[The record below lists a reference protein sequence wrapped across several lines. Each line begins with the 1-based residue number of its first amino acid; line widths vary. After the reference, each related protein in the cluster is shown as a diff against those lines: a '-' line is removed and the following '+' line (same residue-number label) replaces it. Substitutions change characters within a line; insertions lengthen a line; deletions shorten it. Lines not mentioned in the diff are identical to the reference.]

1 MVRFKIST
9 MFVLE
14 FLDVG
19 ENMMNKS
26 ALLIAG
32 LIGSTFAVQAEQSL
46 DEILAEY
53 VAAKGG
59 MEVIKS
65 TKSMTVTGKMTS
77 GPMEFPFAFTF
88 KEPNKVYTTFEVQG
102 MKGIQAYDGEKGWQV
117 MPFMG
122 KVDPVLMSEDEL
134 KQVKDQADIEGPLI
148 NAEAKGIT
156 LELIGLTEI
165 EGTEVVEIKATKKN
179 GDVIHL
185 FLDQEYKLEVM
196 TRAKMSMMG
205 QEIEAE
211 SYFSDYKEVG
221 EAGVPV
227 AHSIEVKINGSAM
240 QSMSFDTVEFNLEVD
255 DSLFTMPEVAEKE
268 AATETT
274 E

>member
-1 MVRFKIST
+1 
-9 MFVLE
+9 
-14 FLDVG
+14 
-19 ENMMNKS
+19 MNKNV
-26 ALLIAG
+26 LLMVG
-32 LIGSTFAVQAEQSL
+32 LVGSTFAVQAEQTL

-59 MEVIKS
+59 MEVIQS
-65 TKSMTVTGKMTS
+65 TKTMTAKGKMTS
-77 GPMEFPFAFTF
+77 GPMEFPFAFTY
-88 KEPNKVYTTFEVQG
+88 KEPNKIYTTFEVQG

-122 KVDPVLMSEDEL
+122 KTDPVLMSEDEL
-134 KQVKDQADIEGPLI
+134 KQVKDQSDIEGPLI
-148 NAEAKGIT
+148 NAEAKGIV
-156 LELIGLTEI
+156 LELIGPTEI
-165 EGTEVVEIKATKKN
+165 EGTYVVEIKATKKN

-240 QSMSFDTVEFNLEVD
+240 QSMNFDTVEFNVAVD
-255 DSLFTMPEVAEKE
+255 DTLFAMPEVTEKE

>member
-1 MVRFKIST
+1 MKK
-9 MFVLE
+9 
-14 FLDVG
+14 
-19 ENMMNKS
+19 N
-26 ALLIAG
+26 ALLIFG
-32 LIGSTFAVQAEQSL
+32 LIGTAFTVQAEQSL
-46 DEILAEY
+46 DEIIAEY
-53 VAAKGG
+53 VEAKGG
-59 MEVIKS
+59 MELITS
-65 TKSMTVTGKMTS
+65 TKTMKASGKMTS
-77 GPMEFPFAFTF
+77 GPMEFPFAFTY

-102 MKGIQAYDGEKGWQV
+102 MKGIQAYDGDKGWQV

-122 KVDPVLMSEDEL
+122 KPEAVLMSEDEL
-134 KQVKDQADIEGPLI
+134 KQVKDQSDIEGPLI
-148 NAEAKGIT
+148 NAEAKGIE
-156 LELIGLTEI
+156 LELIGPTEI

-205 QEIEAE
+205 QQIEAE
-211 SYFSDYKEVG
+211 TYFSDYKEVG

-227 AHSIEVKINGSAM
+227 AHSMEVKINGSAM
-240 QSMSFDTVEFNLEVD
+240 QSMNFETVEFNLEVD